1 VGVTALRSTVARLF
15 GAMAV
20 EVDGVPE
27 ADFVLAPH
35 TAEDAARILDF
46 ASEHGLA
53 VLPWGGG
60 THQGLGG
67 RFDPA
72 VVIVSTGL
80 DRVVDWQ
87 PDDLTVV
94 VEAGVRLADLEA
106 SLAERGQSVVASETP
121 GEGTIGGMAAAG
133 VSGWRRLRY
142 GPVRERM
149 LEVLLATGDGR
160 VVRAGGRVVKN
171 VTGYDIPRL
180 VTGSLGSLGMVV
192 AVCLKLWPV
201 DPVSATV
208 RIGDPGDAEI
218 LHRPLAVLEE
228 DGQCAV
234 YLGGPEAQ
242 VDAETALLGGLVEP
256 GLQWPAPFTDP
267 VIVSVRVPPALV
279 PRAVEY
285 LPDPARY
292 VAAHGV
298 GEVVAGFE
306 SFDVDTLQQLRS
318 WAESRSGALVLM
330 AAPDEAYELFDP
342 WGTPPPSL
350 AVQRRVKAAFDPM
363 RVMVPGRLPG
373 GL

>member
-1 VGVTALRSTVARLF
+1 MTALRSTVARLF
-15 GAMAV
+15 GAMTV
-20 EVDGVPE
+20 EADGAPE
-27 ADFVLAPH
+27 ADFVFAPP
-35 TAEDAARILDF
+35 TVEDTARILDF
-46 ASEHGLA
+46 ASEHRLP

-60 THQGLGG
+60 THHGLGG
-67 RFDPA
+67 RFDPGI
-72 VVIVSTGL
+72 VIVSTGL
-80 DRVVDWQ
+80 DHVVDWQ

-94 VEAGVRLADLEA
+94 VEAGVRLIDLEA
-106 SLAERGQSVVASETP
+106 SLAERGQSVMASETP
-121 GEGTIGGMAAAG
+121 GDGTIGGMVAAG

-180 VTGSLGSLGMVV
+180 VTGSLGSLGMV
-192 AVCLKLWPV
+192 ARVCLKLWPV
-201 DPVSATV
+201 EAVSATV
-208 RIGDPGDAEI
+208 RVDDPGSAR
-218 LHRPLAVLEE
+218 LVHRPLAVLEQ
-228 DGQCAV
+228 DGGCAV

-242 VDAETALLGGLVEP
+242 VEADAELLGGAAEP
-256 GLQWPAPFTDP
+256 GLRWPEPFADP
-267 VIVSVRVPPALV
+267 VVVSVRVPSALV
-279 PRAVEY
+279 LEAVQH

-306 SFDVDTLQQLRS
+306 SFDVDALQHLRS
-318 WAESRSGALVLM
+318 WAESSSGAVVVM
-330 AAPDEAYELFDP
+330 AAPEDVYGVFDP

-363 RVMVPGRLPG
+363 RIMVPGRLPG